1 VKKIVEKQRE
11 ERLQSMLIEE
21 VNEADKGWLDFEMEE
36 TQLKLD
42 LADMVL
48 SDLVGEVVEFLKTR

>member
-1 VKKIVEKQRE
+1 
-11 ERLQSMLIEE
+11 MLIEE